1 MNKLLEIIVTET
13 NRYAAQKGCTFETME
28 NEMKAFLGINF
39 TMDIN
44 QLQSLK
50 GYWSTDKFITKE
62 KRQNVMTRARF

>member
-28 NEMKAFLGINF
+28 NEMKGFLGINF

-50 GYWSTDKFITKE
+50 GY
-62 KRQNVMTRARF
+62 